1 VPRPGF
7 RLYLISDRKLAEK
20 HGGLIAVTEAALA
33 AAPRGEVAVQL
44 REKDL
49 DAGALLELA
58 RRLAQVCWQFEAKLI
73 VNDRL
78 DVAVA
83 ANADGIHLPANSF
96 DVTDARRFLGASK
109 YVGVSTHTPADVSA
123 AVRAGADFAVFGPIF
138 KPISKAAYGPPAGFS
153 GLASAVRTAASMP
166 VFALGGITPE
176 RIDEIAR
183 GLRPHERPA
192 GAAVI
197 GAVYGS
203 DDPAVSIARFSA
215 SLRRL

>member
-20 HGGLIAVTEAALA
+20 HGGLIPATEAALA
-33 AAPRGEVAVQL
+33 AAPRGEVALQL

-49 DAGALLELA
+49 DAGALLDLA
-58 RRLAQVCWQFEAKLI
+58 RRLSKICERFDTKLI

-78 DVAVA
+78 DVALA
-83 ANADGIHLPANSF
+83 ANADGVHLSANSF
-96 DVTDARRFLGASK
+96 DVADARRFLGASK
-109 YVGVSTHTPADVSA
+109 YVGISTHSPADVSA

-138 KPISKAAYGPPAGFS
+138 EPISKAAYGPPAGFS
-153 GLASAVRTAASMP
+153 ALASAVAAAGSMP

-183 GLRPHERPA
+183 GLPPHQRPA

-203 DDPAVSIARFSA
+203 DDPAASIARLSS